1 MTPVDNDEISQIH
14 STKKRKVNNGQ
25 SVISQSE
32 PADSKWVDK
41 YDATGLVPHY
51 TQAAQVPEHLQKYFS
66 QRRRYF
72 SLYSTSPGCLLDE
85 EGWYSVTP
93 ELVADQI
100 AERCRC
106 DTILDAFCGV
116 GGNSIAF
123 AKTCQRVIAL
133 DTSPTR
139 LALARHNAQIYGVA
153 DRIEF
158 ILSDYISF
166 AKSYLSL
173 PSFSQPRTENS
184 HDTRKIDVVFLS
196 PPWGGPSYLSG
207 STDVIPGLTLSTRSK
222 DPVQISTEEH
232 PTYSLSSIQPIHGA
246 ELFDLTRKI
255 TKNIAYFLP
264 RNTRLEEISSLLTE
278 EQCRVSQS
286 STTTPAIAE
295 QVEVEEEWMGTKL
308 KALTCYFGGLV
319 DGQADQF

>member
-1 MTPVDNDEISQIH
+1 MGKRRGGLSGLSQFVLDAFKQVPASADTEKASIPTTH
-14 STKKRKVNNGQ
+14 EEREGQPSKRQKTTHTQHDANEGNIG
-25 SVISQSE
+25 S
-32 PADSKWVDK
+32 WVEK
-41 YDATGLVPHY
+41 YDATGL
-51 TQAAQVPEHLQKYFS
+51 
-66 QRRRYF
+66 RNRYF
-72 SLYSTSPGCLLDE
+72 SLYSTPPGCLLDE

-158 ILSDYISF
+158 ILCDYLSF
-166 AKSYLSL
+166 SKSYLAL
-173 PSFSQPRTENS
+173 P
-184 HDTRKIDVVFLS
+184 HTRRSRNIDVVFLS

-207 STDVIPGLTLSTRSK
+207 ATTEAESSTGGDVTTK
-222 DPVQISTEEH
+222 EH
-232 PTYSLSSIQPIHGA
+232 PEYSLSSIQPIHGA
-246 ELFDLTRKI
+246 ELFQLTRQI
-255 TKNIAYFLP
+255 TPNVAYFLP
-264 RNTRLEEISSLLTE
+264 RNTRLQEISDLL
-278 EQCRVSQS
+278 QRG
-286 STTTPAIAE
+286 PAPHSDDGGAE
-295 QVEVEEEWMGTKL
+295 HVEVEEEWMGSKL

-319 DGQADQF
+319 VGQEAMF